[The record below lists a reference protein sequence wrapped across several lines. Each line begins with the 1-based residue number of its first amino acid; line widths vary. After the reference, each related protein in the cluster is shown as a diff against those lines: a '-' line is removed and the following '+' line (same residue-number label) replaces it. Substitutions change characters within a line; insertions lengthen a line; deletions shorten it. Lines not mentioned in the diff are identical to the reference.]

1 MNKLLKTLIAGVSA
15 LTMCISV
22 MPLSASAATTS
33 SSYKKGDVNG
43 DGVVNSVDVLECKK
57 FLLGKVSADGATFE
71 RLDTNKNFIVDNVD
85 YQTIRNINLGLEN
98 SVQIT
103 STNTDGS
110 SDYNTYVQYE
120 LTYNKFNAV
129 NGSKIEQYTIPAVSK
144 ISTSSPRSGIINGD
158 DRVIDYN
165 QSSVVVLTNGTKVI
179 GTGFIVD
186 SDKIVTAAH
195 VLYDTESDVAQNNI
209 KYILFNSKGQ
219 KIDING
225 NVVSNQSSY
234 MGISADSYHIP
245 EYYVRASDYGESGG
259 NGDALAHGFYQDYAL
274 IKVNQDLSK
283 YQSLNVGMVRNGI
296 KNVASTQELFV
307 TGYNTDNKTTSD
319 VNGANSQLLG
329 KIVTGSG
336 HLCSFPLN
344 SVYMLSRTNLFY
356 DVDVLSGESGGPIYI
371 KNDDGSKT
379 VIGINTGMNRSGCYN
394 QGTRFDTKILTFMF
408 NNPKF

>member
-1 MNKLLKTLIAGVSA
+1 M
-15 LTMCISV
+15 
-22 MPLSASAATTS
+22 
-33 SSYKKGDVNG
+33 
-43 DGVVNSVDVLECKK
+43 
-57 FLLGKVSADGATFE
+57 
-71 RLDTNKNFIVDNVD
+71 
-85 YQTIRNINLGLEN
+85 
-98 SVQIT
+98 
-103 STNTDGS
+103 
-110 SDYNTYVQYE
+110 
-120 LTYNKFNAV
+120 
-129 NGSKIEQYTIPAVSK
+129 
-144 ISTSSPRSGIINGD
+144 
-158 DRVIDYN
+158 
-165 QSSVVVLTNGTKVI
+165 
-179 GTGFIVD
+179 
-186 SDKIVTAAH
+186 
-195 VLYDTESDVAQNNI
+195 
-209 KYILFNSKGQ
+209 
-219 KIDING
+219 
-225 NVVSNQSSY
+225 SNQSSY

-245 EYYVRASDYGESGG
+245 EYYVMASDYGESGG

-274 IKVNQDLSK
+274 IKANQYLSK

>member
-1 MNKLLKTLIAGVSA
+1 MNKLLKTVIAGVSA
-15 LTMCISV
+15 LTMCISA
-22 MPLSASAATTS
+22 MPLSASAATT
-33 SSYKKGDVNG
+33 SYKKGDVNG

-195 VLYDTESDVAQNNI
+195 VLYDTESNVAQNNI

-225 NVVSNQSSY
+225 NVVSNQNSY

>member
-15 LTMCISV
+15 LTMCISA
-22 MPLSASAATTS
+22 MSLSASAATT
-33 SSYKKGDVNG
+33 SYKKGDVNG

-195 VLYDTESDVAQNNI
+195 VLYDTESNVAQNNI

-225 NVVSNQSSY
+225 NVVSNQNSY